1 MARPYLNKTKQT
13 QNKQEEVKE
22 GEEEEDTEII
32 RSPYM
37 ALLI

>member
-13 QNKQEEVKE
+13 QNKQEEEKE